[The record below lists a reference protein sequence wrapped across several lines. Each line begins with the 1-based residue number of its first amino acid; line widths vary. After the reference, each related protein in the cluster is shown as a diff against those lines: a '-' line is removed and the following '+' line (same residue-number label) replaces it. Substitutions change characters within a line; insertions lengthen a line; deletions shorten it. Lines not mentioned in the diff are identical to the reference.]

1 MRPTSSTTLSTFVM
15 KTLLQIILTAVPVA
29 ATSSWITSEL
39 QEPVAQEPGKAIHEM
54 SEMEVMEL
62 MMKMG
67 APGEEHKQLAKS
79 AGKWDVTMG
88 MRMSPDAPWEYSKGS
103 SKITMIMGG
112 RYMVEQTTF
121 EMMGME
127 TKGMLVQGFDNLSKK
142 YQTMWIDSFGTR
154 MMLSEGERVGKDQ
167 IVYRGTMKD
176 FVTPEGRPYKYVIT
190 EKSDDHTIMEMYDT
204 IPETPEAPMPKEPN
218 VVVMKM
224 EYKRAAE

>member
-127 TKGMLVQGFDNLSKK
+127 TKGMLVQGFDNL
-142 YQTMWIDSFGTR
+142 
-154 MMLSEGERVGKDQ
+154 
-167 IVYRGTMKD
+167 
-176 FVTPEGRPYKYVIT
+176 
-190 EKSDDHTIMEMYDT
+190 
-204 IPETPEAPMPKEPN
+204 
-218 VVVMKM
+218 
-224 EYKRAAE
+224 